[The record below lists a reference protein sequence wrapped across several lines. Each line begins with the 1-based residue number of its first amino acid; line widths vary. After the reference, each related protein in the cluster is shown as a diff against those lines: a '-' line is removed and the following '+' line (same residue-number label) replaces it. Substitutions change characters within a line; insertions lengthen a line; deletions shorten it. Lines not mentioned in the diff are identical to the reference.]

1 MEILTQEVVTQPAW
15 YVYVGLLTIITCA
28 VLMLFASI
36 NDATKLTIGFFTLAI
51 IIGIVLLCVPGKVP
65 TGQMSYTIEIT
76 DPAQYKILIKKGYIF
91 ERLFENKEIYTIVGD
106 VLK

>member
-1 MEILTQEVVTQPAW
+1 MEILTQEVVTQTAS
-15 YVYVGLLTIITCA
+15 YVYMGLLAMITCA
-28 VLMLFASI
+28 VLALIAFA

-76 DPAQYKILIKKGYIF
+76 DPVQYKILIKKGYVF
-91 ERLFENKEIYTIVGD
+91 ERLF
-106 VLK
+106 

>member
-1 MEILTQEVVTQPAW
+1 MEILTQEVVTQTAS
-15 YVYVGLLTIITCA
+15 YVYMGLLAMITCA
-28 VLMLFASI
+28 VLALIAFA
-36 NDATKLTIGFFTLAI
+36 NDATKLTIGLFTLGI

-76 DPAQYKILIKKGYIF
+76 DPIQYKILIKKGYVF